1 MLHVM
6 NRVNRLVHYGYSDY
20 ITKANINCSKDYV
33 HFMFRS
39 AEHKTDAYGDIITI
53 AFVKTL
59 RQL

>member
-20 ITKANINCSKDYV
+20 ITKANINCSKEYV
-33 HFMFRS
+33 RIMFSS
-39 AEHKTDAYGDIITI
+39 AKHETDAYGDIITI